1 MSSEIHLQI
10 KAEMESYLEES
21 EHYKRAIVPNESLK
35 FGSEYHY
42 YKANEI
48 PNEIGPFVAID
59 SSGDL
64 ISPNSLISVRISS
77 TSGAQSYLGVYAIFA
92 VTGLIIILTT
102 NIYIFKS
109 IQIAGIIFLF
119 IFGILFIFQKNEKLS
134 IEDNQNKL
142 NSFLQGF
149 SISILN
155 PKILIW
161 FSAVFSQ
168 FVRSDSTFLTN
179 SILVITAS
187 AIDCIWYILVAL
199 IVTSYGLKDFFQ
211 KRIDVIQKISGTVLV
226 LISILLIFN
235 FF

>member
-1 MSSEIHLQI
+1 MTLIFWLQ
-10 KAEMESYLEES
+10 
-21 EHYKRAIVPNESLK
+21 
-35 FGSEYHY
+35 
-42 YKANEI
+42 
-48 PNEIGPFVAID
+48 FVAVCIAGAM
-59 SSGDL
+59 SPGPSLAL
-64 ISPNSLISVRISS
+64 IIRNSTKYNR
-77 TSGAQSYLGVYAIFA
+77 LGGIMSAIGHGLGMGIYAIFA

-119 IFGILFIFQKNEKLS
+119 IFGILFIIQKKEELN
-134 IEDNQNKL
+134 IENNQNKL

-187 AIDCIWYILVAL
+187 AIDCIWYVMVAL

-211 KRIDVIQKISGTVLV
+211 KRMNAIQKISGTVLV
-226 LISILLIFN
+226 LISILLIIN

>member
-1 MSSEIHLQI
+1 MTLIFWFQFAAVCIAGAMS
-10 KAEMESYLEES
+10 
-21 EHYKRAIVPNESLK
+21 PGPSL
-35 FGSEYHY
+35 
-42 YKANEI
+42 A
-48 PNEIGPFVAID
+48 
-59 SSGDL
+59 L
-64 ISPNSLISVRISS
+64 IIRNSTKYNRLGGIMSAV
-77 TSGAQSYLGVYAIFA
+77 GHGLGMGVYAIFA
-92 VTGLIIILTT
+92 VTGLSIIILT
-102 NIYIFKS
+102 NIYIFKL
-109 IQIAGIIFLF
+109 IQIVGIAFLF
-119 IFGILFIFQKNEKLS
+119 VFGILFIFQKNEKIDFNVS
-134 IEDNQNKL
+134 QNKL

-168 FVRSDSTFLTN
+168 FVKSDSTLLTN

-211 KRIDVIQKISGTVLV
+211 KRINAIQKISGTVLV
-226 LISILLIFN
+226 IISILLIIN

>member
-1 MSSEIHLQI
+1 MTLIFWFQFAAVCIAGAMS
-10 KAEMESYLEES
+10 
-21 EHYKRAIVPNESLK
+21 PGPSL
-35 FGSEYHY
+35 
-42 YKANEI
+42 A
-48 PNEIGPFVAID
+48 
-59 SSGDL
+59 L
-64 ISPNSLISVRISS
+64 IIRNSTKYNRLGGVMSAV
-77 TSGAQSYLGVYAIFA
+77 GHGLGMGVYAIFA
-92 VTGLIIILTT
+92 VTGLSIIILT
-102 NIYIFKS
+102 NIYVFKS
-109 IQIAGIIFLF
+109 IQIVGILFLF
-119 IFGILFIFQKNEKLS
+119 VFGILFIFQKNKKIDIDDS
-134 IEDNQNKL
+134 QNKL

-168 FVRSDSTFLTN
+168 FVRNDSTFLTN

-211 KRIDVIQKISGTVLV
+211 KKINAIQKISGTVLV
-226 LISILLIFN
+226 VISILLIIN

>member
-1 MSSEIHLQI
+1 MTLIFWFQFAAVCIAGAMS
-10 KAEMESYLEES
+10 
-21 EHYKRAIVPNESLK
+21 PGPSLALIIRNSTK
-35 FGSEYHY
+35 YNRFGGIMSAVGH
-42 YKANEI
+42 
-48 PNEIGPFVAID
+48 GL
-59 SSGDL
+59 GM
-64 ISPNSLISVRISS
+64 
-77 TSGAQSYLGVYAIFA
+77 GVYAIFA
-92 VTGLIIILTT
+92 VTGLSIIILT
-102 NIYIFKS
+102 NIYVFKS
-109 IQIAGIIFLF
+109 IQIVGIVFLF
-119 IFGILFIFQKNEKLS
+119 VFGILFIFQKNEK
-134 IEDNQNKL
+134 IDIDNYQNKL

-168 FVRSDSTFLTN
+168 FVRSDSTLLTN

-211 KRIDVIQKISGTVLV
+211 KRINAIQKISGTVLV
-226 LISILLIFN
+226 IISILLIIN

>member
-1 MSSEIHLQI
+1 MTLLFWFQFAAVCIAGAMS
-10 KAEMESYLEES
+10 
-21 EHYKRAIVPNESLK
+21 PGPSLALIIRN
-35 FGSEYHY
+35 STRY
-42 YKANEI
+42 NRL
-48 PNEIGPFVAID
+48 
-59 SSGDL
+59 SG
-64 ISPNSLISVRISS
+64 IMSAV
-77 TSGAQSYLGVYAIFA
+77 GHGLGMAVYAVFA
-92 VTGLIIILTT
+92 VTGLSIILTT

-109 IQIAGIIFLF
+109 IQIAGIILLF
-119 IFGILFIFQKNEKLS
+119 IYGILFIIQKNEQLI
-134 IEDNQNKL
+134 IENNQNKL

-187 AIDCIWYILVAL
+187 VIDCIWYIVVAL

-211 KRIDVIQKISGTVLV
+211 KRINAIQKISGTVLV
-226 LISILLIFN
+226 LISILLIIN
-235 FF
+235 FFQHS

>member
-1 MSSEIHLQI
+1 MTLIFWFQFAAVCIAGAMS
-10 KAEMESYLEES
+10 
-21 EHYKRAIVPNESLK
+21 PGPSL
-35 FGSEYHY
+35 
-42 YKANEI
+42 A
-48 PNEIGPFVAID
+48 
-59 SSGDL
+59 L
-64 ISPNSLISVRISS
+64 IIRNSTKYNRLGGIMSAV
-77 TSGAQSYLGVYAIFA
+77 GHGLGMGVYAIFA
-92 VTGLIIILTT
+92 VTGLSIIILT
-102 NIYIFKS
+102 NIYVFKS
-109 IQIAGIIFLF
+109 IQIVGIVFLF
-119 IFGILFIFQKNEKLS
+119 VFGILFIFQKNKK
-134 IEDNQNKL
+134 IDIDNSQNKL

-168 FVRSDSTFLTN
+168 FVKSDSTLLTN

-211 KRIDVIQKISGTVLV
+211 KRINKIQKISGTVLV
-226 LISILLIFN
+226 IISILLIIN

>member
-1 MSSEIHLQI
+1 MTLIFWFQFAAVCIAGAMS
-10 KAEMESYLEES
+10 
-21 EHYKRAIVPNESLK
+21 PGPSL
-35 FGSEYHY
+35 
-42 YKANEI
+42 A
-48 PNEIGPFVAID
+48 
-59 SSGDL
+59 L
-64 ISPNSLISVRISS
+64 IIRNSTKYNRLGGIMSAV
-77 TSGAQSYLGVYAIFA
+77 GHGMGLGVYAIFA
-92 VTGLIIILTT
+92 VTGLSIIILT

-109 IQIAGIIFLF
+109 IQIVGIVFLF
-119 IFGILFIFQKNEKLS
+119 VFGILFIFQKNEKIHIDDS
-134 IEDNQNKL
+134 QNNL

-211 KRIDVIQKISGTVLV
+211 KRINAIQKISGTVLV
-226 LISILLIFN
+226 IISILLIIN

>member
-1 MSSEIHLQI
+1 M
-10 KAEMESYLEES
+10 
-21 EHYKRAIVPNESLK
+21 
-35 FGSEYHY
+35 
-42 YKANEI
+42 
-48 PNEIGPFVAID
+48 
-59 SSGDL
+59 
-64 ISPNSLISVRISS
+64 SLIFWFQFAAVCVAGAMSPGPSLALIIRNS
-77 TSGAQSYLGVYAIFA
+77 TKYNRFGGIMSAVGHGLGMGVYAIFA
-92 VTGLIIILTT
+92 VTGLNIIILT

-109 IQIAGIIFLF
+109 IQIVGILFLF
-119 IFGILFIFQKNEKLS
+119 VFGILFIFQKNEKIKIDKS
-134 IEDNQNKL
+134 QNNL

-168 FVRSDSTFLTN
+168 FVRGDSTFLTN
-179 SILVITAS
+179 SILVMTAS

-211 KRIDVIQKISGTVLV
+211 KRINKIQKISGTVLV
-226 LISILLIFN
+226 IISILLIIN

>member
-1 MSSEIHLQI
+1 MTFIFWLQFAAVCIAGAMSPGPSLALIIRNSTKYNRLGGI
-10 KAEMESYLEES
+10 MS
-21 EHYKRAIVPNESLK
+21 AI
-35 FGSEYHY
+35 GH
-42 YKANEI
+42 
-48 PNEIGPFVAID
+48 G
-59 SSGDL
+59 
-64 ISPNSLISVRISS
+64 
-77 TSGAQSYLGVYAIFA
+77 LGMGIYAIFA

-119 IFGILFIFQKNEKLS
+119 IFGILFIIQKKEELN
-134 IEDNQNKL
+134 IENNQNKL
-142 NSFLQGF
+142 NSFFQGF

-187 AIDCIWYILVAL
+187 AIDCIWYVVVAL

-211 KRIDVIQKISGTVLV
+211 KRINAIQKISGTVLV
-226 LISILLIFN
+226 LISILLIIN

>member
-1 MSSEIHLQI
+1 MTLIFWLQFAAVCIAGAMSPGPSLALIIRNSTKYNRLGGI
-10 KAEMESYLEES
+10 MS
-21 EHYKRAIVPNESLK
+21 AIGHGL
-35 FGSEYHY
+35 GM
-42 YKANEI
+42 
-48 PNEIGPFVAID
+48 
-59 SSGDL
+59 
-64 ISPNSLISVRISS
+64 
-77 TSGAQSYLGVYAIFA
+77 GVYAIFA
-92 VTGLIIILTT
+92 VTGLSIIILT

-179 SILVITAS
+179 AILVITAS
-187 AIDCIWYILVAL
+187 AIDCIWYIVVAL

-211 KRIDVIQKISGTVLV
+211 KRIDTIQKISGTVLI

-235 FF
+235 FL

>member
-1 MSSEIHLQI
+1 MTLIFWLQ
-10 KAEMESYLEES
+10 
-21 EHYKRAIVPNESLK
+21 
-35 FGSEYHY
+35 
-42 YKANEI
+42 
-48 PNEIGPFVAID
+48 FVAVCIAGAM
-59 SSGDL
+59 SPGPSLAL
-64 ISPNSLISVRISS
+64 IIRNSTKYNR
-77 TSGAQSYLGVYAIFA
+77 LGGIMSAIGHGLGMGIYAIFA

-119 IFGILFIFQKNEKLS
+119 IFGILFIIQKNEELN
-134 IEDNQNKL
+134 IENNQNKL
-142 NSFLQGF
+142 NSFFQGF

-187 AIDCIWYILVAL
+187 AIDCIWYVVVVL

-211 KRIDVIQKISGTVLV
+211 KRINAIQKISGTVLV
-226 LISILLIFN
+226 LISILLIIN

>member
-1 MSSEIHLQI
+1 MTLIFWFQFAAVCLAGAMSPGPSLALIIRNSTKYNRLGGI
-10 KAEMESYLEES
+10 MS
-21 EHYKRAIVPNESLK
+21 AI
-35 FGSEYHY
+35 GH
-42 YKANEI
+42 
-48 PNEIGPFVAID
+48 G
-59 SSGDL
+59 
-64 ISPNSLISVRISS
+64 
-77 TSGAQSYLGVYAIFA
+77 LGMGIYAIFA
-92 VTGLIIILTT
+92 VTGLIIIMTT

-119 IFGILFIFQKNEKLS
+119 IFGILFIIQKKEELN
-134 IEDNQNKL
+134 IENNQNKL

-187 AIDCIWYILVAL
+187 AIDCIWYIMVAL
-199 IVTSYGLKDFFQ
+199 IVTSYGLKNFFQ
-211 KRIDVIQKISGTVLV
+211 KRINAIQKISGSLLV
-226 LISILLIFN
+226 IISILLVVD

>member
-1 MSSEIHLQI
+1 MTLIFWLQ
-10 KAEMESYLEES
+10 
-21 EHYKRAIVPNESLK
+21 
-35 FGSEYHY
+35 
-42 YKANEI
+42 
-48 PNEIGPFVAID
+48 FVAVCIAGAM
-59 SSGDL
+59 SPGPSLAL
-64 ISPNSLISVRISS
+64 IIRNSTKYNR
-77 TSGAQSYLGVYAIFA
+77 LGGIMSAIGHGLGMGIYAIFA

-119 IFGILFIFQKNEKLS
+119 IFGILFIIQKNEELN
-134 IEDNQNKL
+134 IENNQNKL
-142 NSFLQGF
+142 NSFFQGF

-187 AIDCIWYILVAL
+187 AIDCIWYVMVAL

-211 KRIDVIQKISGTVLV
+211 KRINAIQKISGTVLV
-226 LISILLIFN
+226 LISILLIIN

>member
-1 MSSEIHLQI
+1 MTLTFWLQFAAVCIAGAMS
-10 KAEMESYLEES
+10 
-21 EHYKRAIVPNESLK
+21 PGPSL
-35 FGSEYHY
+35 
-42 YKANEI
+42 A
-48 PNEIGPFVAID
+48 
-59 SSGDL
+59 L
-64 ISPNSLISVRISS
+64 IIRNSTKHNR
-77 TSGAQSYLGVYAIFA
+77 LGGIMSAVGHGLGMGIYAIFA
-92 VTGLIIILTT
+92 VTGLSIIILT

-109 IQIAGIIFLF
+109 IQITGIIFLF
-119 IFGILFIFQKNEKLS
+119 IFGILFIFQKNKELI
-134 IEDNQNKL
+134 IEDNQKKL

-187 AIDCIWYILVAL
+187 AIDSIWYIVVVL

-211 KRIDVIQKISGTVLV
+211 KRINAIQKISGSVLV
-226 LISILLIFN
+226 LISMLLIVN

>member
-1 MSSEIHLQI
+1 MSAVGH
-10 KAEMESYLEES
+10 
-21 EHYKRAIVPNESLK
+21 
-35 FGSEYHY
+35 G
-42 YKANEI
+42 
-48 PNEIGPFVAID
+48 
-59 SSGDL
+59 
-64 ISPNSLISVRISS
+64 
-77 TSGAQSYLGVYAIFA
+77 LGMGGYAIFA
-92 VTGLIIILTT
+92 VTGLSIIILT
-102 NIYIFKS
+102 NIYVFKS
-109 IQIAGIIFLF
+109 IQIFGIIFLF
-119 IFGILFIFQKNEKLS
+119 IFGILFIFQKNEK
-134 IEDNQNKL
+134 IDIDNSQNKL

-168 FVRSDSTFLTN
+168 FVRSDSTLLTN

-211 KRIDVIQKISGTVLV
+211 KRINVIQKISGTVLV
-226 LISILLIFN
+226 IISILLIIN

>member
-1 MSSEIHLQI
+1 MTLIFWLQFLAVCIAGAMSPGPSLALIIRNSTKYNRLGGI
-10 KAEMESYLEES
+10 MS
-21 EHYKRAIVPNESLK
+21 AI
-35 FGSEYHY
+35 GH
-42 YKANEI
+42 
-48 PNEIGPFVAID
+48 G
-59 SSGDL
+59 
-64 ISPNSLISVRISS
+64 
-77 TSGAQSYLGVYAIFA
+77 LGMGIYAIFA

-119 IFGILFIFQKNEKLS
+119 IFGILFIIQKNEELN
-134 IEDNQNKL
+134 IENNQNKL
-142 NSFLQGF
+142 NSFFQGF

-187 AIDCIWYILVAL
+187 AIDCIWYVVVAL

-211 KRIDVIQKISGTVLV
+211 KRINAIQKISGTVLV
-226 LISILLIFN
+226 FISILLIIN

>member
-1 MSSEIHLQI
+1 MTLIFWFQFAAVCIAGAMS
-10 KAEMESYLEES
+10 
-21 EHYKRAIVPNESLK
+21 PGPSL
-35 FGSEYHY
+35 
-42 YKANEI
+42 A
-48 PNEIGPFVAID
+48 
-59 SSGDL
+59 L
-64 ISPNSLISVRISS
+64 IIRNSTKYNRLGGIMSAV
-77 TSGAQSYLGVYAIFA
+77 GHGLGMGVYAIFA
-92 VTGLIIILTT
+92 VTGLSIIILT
-102 NIYIFKS
+102 NIYVFKS
-109 IQIAGIIFLF
+109 IQIVGIVFLF
-119 IFGILFIFQKNEKLS
+119 VFGILFIFQKNKK
-134 IEDNQNKL
+134 IDIDNSQNKL

-168 FVRSDSTFLTN
+168 FVKSDSTLLTN

-211 KRIDVIQKISGTVLV
+211 KRINAIQKISGTALV
-226 LISILLIFN
+226 IISILLIIN

>member
-1 MSSEIHLQI
+1 MTLIFWLQFAAVCIAGAMS
-10 KAEMESYLEES
+10 
-21 EHYKRAIVPNESLK
+21 PGPSL
-35 FGSEYHY
+35 
-42 YKANEI
+42 A
-48 PNEIGPFVAID
+48 
-59 SSGDL
+59 L
-64 ISPNSLISVRISS
+64 IIRNSTKYNRLGGIMSAV
-77 TSGAQSYLGVYAIFA
+77 GHGLGMGVYAIFA
-92 VTGLIIILTT
+92 VTGLSIIILT
-102 NIYIFKS
+102 NIYVFKS
-109 IQIAGIIFLF
+109 IQIVGIVFLF
-119 IFGILFIFQKNEKLS
+119 VFGILFIFQKNEK
-134 IEDNQNKL
+134 IDIDNYQNKL

-168 FVRSDSTFLTN
+168 FVKSDSTLLTN

-211 KRIDVIQKISGTVLV
+211 KRINAIQKISGTVLV
-226 LISILLIFN
+226 IISILLIIN

>member
-1 MSSEIHLQI
+1 MTLIFWFQFAAVCIAGAMS
-10 KAEMESYLEES
+10 
-21 EHYKRAIVPNESLK
+21 PGPSL
-35 FGSEYHY
+35 
-42 YKANEI
+42 A
-48 PNEIGPFVAID
+48 
-59 SSGDL
+59 L
-64 ISPNSLISVRISS
+64 IIRNSTKYNRLGGIMSAV
-77 TSGAQSYLGVYAIFA
+77 GHGLGMGVYAIFA
-92 VTGLIIILTT
+92 VTGLSIIILT

-109 IQIAGIIFLF
+109 IQIVGIVFLF
-119 IFGILFIFQKNEKLS
+119 VFGILFIFQKNEKINIDDS
-134 IEDNQNKL
+134 QNNL

-168 FVRSDSTFLTN
+168 FVKSDSTFLTN

-211 KRIDVIQKISGTVLV
+211 KRINAIQKISGTVLV
-226 LISILLIFN
+226 IISILLIIN